1 HCADLILIE
10 NRGLLFM
17 LCFSSLIKK
26 RSVTR
31 ESVAHALAFTLA
43 LICVLIV
50 FRKPECAILARA
62 R

>member
-1 HCADLILIE
+1 
-10 NRGLLFM
+10 M

-43 LICVLIV
+43 LICVSIV
-50 FRKPECAILARA
+50 IRKPECAILARA
-62 R
+62 CKTAGRVLRL